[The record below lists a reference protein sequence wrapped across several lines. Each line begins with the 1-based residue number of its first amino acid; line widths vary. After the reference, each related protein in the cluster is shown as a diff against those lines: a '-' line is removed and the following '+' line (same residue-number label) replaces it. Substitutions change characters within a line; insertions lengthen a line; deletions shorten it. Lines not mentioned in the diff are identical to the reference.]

1 VGAHSYYRKDKKRMP
16 KYFAPSGLS
25 TVEITGTR
33 TGITTNLKRG
43 KDGFFNTDSKM
54 DGKALKDAGLV
65 EASLMGVPVG
75 DVGFICSGCGFNGF
89 FAVCGKCGTNNKAQ
103 KEEDKETV
111 ECDNCECGEI
121 K

>member
-1 VGAHSYYRKDKKRMP
+1 VGAHSRYRKDKKIMP
-16 KYFAPSGLS
+16 KYFAPSGLAN
-25 TVEITGTR
+25 VEITGTR
-33 TGITTNLKRG
+33 TGVTTTLKRG
-43 KDGFFNTDSKM
+43 KDGFFSTDSKM